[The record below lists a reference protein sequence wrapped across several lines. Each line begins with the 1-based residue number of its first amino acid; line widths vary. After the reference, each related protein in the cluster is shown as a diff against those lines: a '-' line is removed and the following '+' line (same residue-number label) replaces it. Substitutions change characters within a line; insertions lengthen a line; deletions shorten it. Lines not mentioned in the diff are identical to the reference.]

1 MEFRLLKPLLGYISE
16 WVGKSVELERLR
28 CEHLAVILGV
38 VFFSL
43 LVVVVLYIWCYPLAA
58 LSERLLSTSDLV
70 KLLPS
75 AHERHPEQALAAMT
89 TEAMENY

>member
-1 MEFRLLKPLLGYISE
+1 VNEKRLQ
-16 WVGKSVELERLR
+16 

-38 VFFSL
+38 VFLSL
-43 LVVVVLYIWCYPLAA
+43 SVVAALYIGCYPLAA
-58 LSERLLSTSDLV
+58 ISERLLSTSELV

-75 AHERHPEQALAAMT
+75 AYEHQPEQALAAMT